1 MIKSI
6 INNPSFLYI
15 ISRYITYCIQFLNS
29 ILIAVS
35 LGPLYL
41 GVWGFL
47 SLVIQYLSQINFGI
61 AHSVNTI
68 ASIHKNKELYL
79 SKIIG
84 NAVVLTS
91 LLCLFLG
98 IIFLINIIFGLNFGD
113 KFNFSAYIIPIFLI
127 IVLTYFNSLLSNMLR
142 IYNKITELAIGQ
154 SVLPFITLVTFFVF
168 EKENLLNA
176 LVWSNLLAT
185 FISFSIYLIRFP
197 INIKI
202 NLNIKLWKKIQ
213 KIGWHLFIYNT
224 SFYLIVIST
233 RWFVSYYY
241 DIIEFGYFT
250 FSFSLSAVLSL
261 LLDSFTF
268 LVWPKMLNRLAKLNV
283 YESNK
288 LILEVGKLYTTATH
302 CILHFG
308 ICIFPYF
315 LLLFPKY
322 SQIGTSFSLISLTVV
337 LFTNSFG
344 YQGLLIARGKE
355 KNIGRASFFIL
366 ILNMILCYTL
376 INFVHISYDYVI
388 LATFICY
395 IVYNIY
401 FTSLG
406 RKALGKS
413 LNFTEIF
420 NDFFP
425 YAIFIPFII
434 SFFLIIFKADYYYL
448 VLPVITFII
457 FNFKNL
463 IEIIRKLKNV
473 MVNQD
478 FFKI

>member
-213 KIGWHLFIYNT
+213 KIGWHLFI
-224 SFYLIVIST
+224 
-233 RWFVSYYY
+233 
-241 DIIEFGYFT
+241 
-250 FSFSLSAVLSL
+250 
-261 LLDSFTF
+261 
-268 LVWPKMLNRLAKLNV
+268 
-283 YESNK
+283 
-288 LILEVGKLYTTATH
+288 
-302 CILHFG
+302 
-308 ICIFPYF
+308 
-315 LLLFPKY
+315 
-322 SQIGTSFSLISLTVV
+322 
-337 LFTNSFG
+337 
-344 YQGLLIARGKE
+344 
-355 KNIGRASFFIL
+355 
-366 ILNMILCYTL
+366 
-376 INFVHISYDYVI
+376 
-388 LATFICY
+388 
-395 IVYNIY
+395 
-401 FTSLG
+401 
-406 RKALGKS
+406 
-413 LNFTEIF
+413 
-420 NDFFP
+420 
-425 YAIFIPFII
+425 
-434 SFFLIIFKADYYYL
+434 
-448 VLPVITFII
+448 
-457 FNFKNL
+457 
-463 IEIIRKLKNV
+463 
-473 MVNQD
+473 
-478 FFKI
+478 